1 MKTID
6 INCDMGESFGVYKIA
21 TDEAVMNFI
30 SSANIACGFHAGDP
44 MVMRKTVKLALE
56 NGVGLGAHPGFPDLA
71 GFGRREMNL
80 SLDEIETYVI
90 YQVGALMG
98 MARSEG
104 GTLQHVKPHGMLY
117 NMAVKDNRLAE
128 AIARAI
134 AKVDSNL
141 ILVALASSEFAE
153 AGKKVGLK
161 VANEVFADRGYNADG
176 SLVARGTPGAF
187 IKDPKIAAQRVV
199 RMVKEGKV
207 EAIDGTV
214 ISFQADTVCLHGDN
228 PDVVTFVKTI
238 SQALEAEGIKLTP
251 LGQTIGKLGR

>member
-6 INCDMGESFGVYKIA
+6 INCDMGESFGVYKIT
-21 TDEAVMNFI
+21 TDDAVMNFI

-56 NGVGLGAHPGFPDLA
+56 NGVGVGAHPGFPDLM
-71 GFGRREMNL
+71 GFGRREMKL
-80 SLDEIETYVI
+80 SLDEIETSVI

-98 MARSEG
+98 MVRSEG

-117 NMAVKDNRLAE
+117 NMAVKDNKIAE
-128 AIARAI
+128 AIARGI

-187 IKDPKIAAQRVV
+187 IRDPKIAAQRVV
-199 RMVKEGKV
+199 KMVKEGKV

-228 PDVVTFVKTI
+228 PEVVTFVQTI
-238 SQALEAEGIKLTP
+238 SQALDSEGIKLTP
-251 LGQTIGKLGR
+251 MGQTIG

>member
-6 INCDMGESFGVYKIA
+6 INCDMGESFGVYKIT
-21 TDEAVMNFI
+21 TDDAVMNFI

-56 NGVGLGAHPGFPDLA
+56 NGVGVGAHPGFPDLM
-71 GFGRREMNL
+71 GFGRREMKL
-80 SLDEIETYVI
+80 SLDEIENSVI

-98 MARSEG
+98 MVRSEG

-117 NMAVKDNRLAE
+117 NMAVKDNKIAE
-128 AIARAI
+128 AIARGI

-199 RMVKEGKV
+199 KMVKEGKV

-228 PDVVTFVKTI
+228 PEVVTFVQTI
-238 SQALEAEGIKLTP
+238 SQVLDSEGIKLTP
-251 LGQTIGKLGR
+251 MGQTIG

>member
-6 INCDMGESFGVYKIA
+6 INCDMGESFGVYKIT
-21 TDEAVMNFI
+21 TDDAVMNFI

-56 NGVGLGAHPGFPDLA
+56 NGVGVGAHPGFPDLM
-71 GFGRREMNL
+71 GFGRREMKL
-80 SLDEIETYVI
+80 SLDEIETSVI

-98 MARSEG
+98 MVRSEG

-117 NMAVKDNRLAE
+117 NMAVKDNKIAE
-128 AIARAI
+128 AIARGI

-199 RMVKEGKV
+199 KMVKEGKV

-228 PDVVTFVKTI
+228 PEVVTFVQTI
-238 SQALEAEGIKLTP
+238 SQALDSEGIKLTP
-251 LGQTIGKLGR
+251 MGQTIG